1 MSLSLEELRAQ
12 TPAQLENQVRTLRE
26 ERFWLHMQ
34 RSVGQL
40 SQWHLLKN
48 ARRDIARVMTVL
60 QEKRAQEQ
68 AAQEK
73 VAQKAAQEKAV
84 QEKVAQE
91 QAAQKASQERVA
103 QEQVAQEKVAPQS
116 QPDAPAN
123 ATDSGESPRSVADHA

>member
-40 SQWHLLKN
+40 RQWHLLKN

-73 VAQKAAQEKAV
+73 AAQEKAE
-84 QEKVAQE
+84 QEQAAQE
-91 QAAQKASQERVA
+91 QAAQQQAA
-103 QEQVAQEKVAPQS
+103 QQQAAQQQAAQEKVAPQS